1 METLDPNVGPSNRIL
16 FRHDGKTYEKVQ
28 ILGQGK
34 MNFFFVTK

>member
-1 METLDPNVGPSNRIL
+1 METLDPNVGLFNRIL

-34 MNFFFVTK
+34 MNFFL